1 MSRPPSLTDDPHWR
15 KLYERTRAATAADAQ
30 RCLSAG
36 STPRLSH
43 DLVAAGVA
51 RLEQTIAAD
60 PQPPPRA
67 CRRGCGWCCH
77 QAVFLT
83 VPEAVVVIAHLRSTW
98 SPERLQRLR
107 AALAVRAAERR
118 EQIARDTVKTSSEP
132 CVFLD
137 EENSC
142 MIHQARPLACRGF
155 MSASAEA
162 CAERYIDP
170 VAAPPPPIDP
180 HAHIAT
186 RAVVHGLSAALAGA
200 GMAGG
205 MSEMTVL
212 LEQLL
217 VPDAAPQDG
226 CRSRPPG
233 DP

>member
-1 MSRPPSLTDDPHWR
+1 M
-15 KLYERTRAATAADAQ
+15 
-30 RCLSAG
+30 
-36 STPRLSH
+36 
-43 DLVAAGVA
+43 
-51 RLEQTIAAD
+51 
-60 PQPPPRA
+60 
-67 CRRGCGWCCH
+67 
-77 QAVFLT
+77 FLT
-83 VPEAVVVIAHLRSTW
+83 VPEAVVVVAHLRATW

-107 AALAVRAAERR
+107 ADLVARGAERR
-118 EQIARDTVKTSSEP
+118 EQITQGTLRAASQP

-142 MIHQARPLACRGF
+142 TIHQIRPLSCRGY

-170 VAAPPPPIDP
+170 VAAAPPPIDP
-180 HAHIAT
+180 HAHTAA

-217 VPDAAPQDG
+217 ARDAAPQDG
-226 CRSRPPG
+226 
-233 DP
+233 